1 MTLLLGLQDVTFVG
15 LGVVSRDRVSAR
27 LACLR
32 QDKDLVRWEVLKED
46 QLSLLVRAPIQVN
59 HLHLLRPLLLLQSLH
74 LHALKLLFSSLLH
87 FFSVD
92 LELRSVRDIESFV
105 HFLLEELVLWTKQ
118 AFCQLCFPEVRES
131 QLALRL
137 GRLVRLVGLL
147 FLECLGSAHRC
158 CMNIYLAVFGAL
170 QSLAL
175 VGSAAE
181 ALAFIIFIA

>member
-1 MTLLLGLQDVTFVG
+1 MGT
-15 LGVVSRDRVSAR
+15 R

-46 QLSLLVRAPIQVN
+46 QLSLLVRASIQVN

-74 LHALKLLFSSLLH
+74 LHALQLLFSSLLH
-87 FFSVD
+87 LFSVD
-92 LELRSVRDIESFV
+92 LELRSVSDIKSLV
-105 HFLLEELVLWTKQ
+105 HFLLEKLVLWTKQ

-131 QLALRL
+131 QLALRF
-137 GRLVRLVGLL
+137 GRLVRLIGLL
-147 FLECLGSAHRC
+147 FLKGLGSAHRC
-158 CMNIYLAVFGAL
+158 CMDIYLAVFGAL

-181 ALAFIIFIA
+181 ALAFVIFIA